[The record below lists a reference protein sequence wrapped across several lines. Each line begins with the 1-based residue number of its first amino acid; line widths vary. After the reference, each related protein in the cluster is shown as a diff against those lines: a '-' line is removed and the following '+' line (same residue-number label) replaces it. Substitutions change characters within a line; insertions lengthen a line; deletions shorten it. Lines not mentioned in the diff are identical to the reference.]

1 MKSKAQ
7 PQPTNESESERA
19 HREPDIDENGVD
31 LAQIRALLA
40 LTPMERAEAL
50 KRAANNLLRAR
61 RLARRN

>member
-1 MKSKAQ
+1 MSSKAQ
-7 PQPTNESESERA
+7 PQPTNESEPERTP
-19 HREPDIDENGVD
+19 REPDFDENGVD

-61 RLARRN
+61 RIARRI